1 MLGWPGWIGVVS
13 DDLERQRAFYR
24 DVLGLHERDA
34 GEGFAIFEIDGNI
47 LELLARSDAP
57 QYARRCVSVG
67 FVVEDIQAAREVLLR
82 RGVEPVT
89 GVEGPAEGQYWA
101 YFRDVE
107 GNLFELV
114 QRVSQEAPDLSG
126 RSAGMEA

>member
-24 DVLGLHERDA
+24 DVLGLHERES

-57 QYARRCVSVG
+57 RYASRCVSVG
-67 FVVEDIQAAREVLLR
+67 FVVEDIEVAREQLLR

-89 GVEGPAEGQYWA
+89 GVEGPSQGQYWA

-114 QRVSQEAPDLSG
+114 QRVSQGESDLKDQ
-126 RSAGMEA
+126 SAGMEA

>member
-1 MLGWPGWIGVVS
+1 MPEGRMLGWPVWVGVVS
-13 DDLERQRAFYR
+13 EDLERQRGFYR
-24 DVLGLHERDA
+24 DVLGLQERDA
-34 GEGFAIFEIDGNI
+34 GEDFAIFEIDGNI

-57 QYARRCVSVG
+57 QYSRRCISVG
-67 FVVEDIQAAREVLLR
+67 FVVKDIEAAQEELLR

-101 YFRDVE
+101 YFRDAE

-114 QRVSQEAPDLSG
+114 QRVS
-126 RSAGMEA
+126 

>member
-24 DVLGLHERDA
+24 DVLGLHEREA

-57 QYARRCVSVG
+57 QYASRCVSVG
-67 FVVEDIQAAREVLLR
+67 FVVEDIEIAREELLR
-82 RGVEPVT
+82 RGVKPVT
-89 GVEGPAEGQYWA
+89 GVEGPSEGQYWA

-114 QRVSQEAPDLSG
+114 QRVSQGASDLPNQG
-126 RSAGMEA
+126 GGMEA

>member
-24 DVLGLHERDA
+24 DVLGLHEREA

-57 QYARRCVSVG
+57 QYASRCVTVG
-67 FVVEDIQAAREVLLR
+67 FVVEDIEIAREELLR
-82 RGVEPVT
+82 RGVKPVT
-89 GVEGPAEGQYWA
+89 GVEGPSEGQYWA

-114 QRVSQEAPDLSG
+114 QRVSQGASDLPNQG
-126 RSAGMEA
+126 GGMEA